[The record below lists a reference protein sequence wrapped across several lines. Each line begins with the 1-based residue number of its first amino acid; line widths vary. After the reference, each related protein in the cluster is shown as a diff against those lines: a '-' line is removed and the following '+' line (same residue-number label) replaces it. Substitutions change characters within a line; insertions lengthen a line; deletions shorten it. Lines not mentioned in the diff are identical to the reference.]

1 MKAHRN
7 NENARRQPGV
17 DAAKASNDTPDYESI
32 KAALQSGRDLR
43 LVDFPPEQRTIV
55 IGIVASLRDEFPI
68 RAGWQTIRESHLSET
83 RLRARRYFIPGEF
96 LREASDAS

>member
-1 MKAHRN
+1 MTKEKTRLAPGFPTASDSN
-7 NENARRQPGV
+7 INA
-17 DAAKASNDTPDYESI
+17 NYEAI
-32 KAALQSGRDLR
+32 KTALQLGRDLR
-43 LVDFPPEQRTIV
+43 LLDFPPEQRTMV

-68 RAGWQTIRESHLSET
+68 RVGWQTIRESHLSET